1 MENYIF
7 YRYKEWL
14 KARDGSLLKQ
24 VSKLTIGAI
33 ILLSLLFVV
42 LITMFV
48 FILLSKV
55 KSEYINIAYILMGVE
70 GIIIIITS
78 IYSERIQVIHSK
90 KNFINYKAKCKEMED
105 FLTENSLPI
114 EFVPFLIER
123 FNDRISK
130 IEEMIKH
137 KHEVVNKFMEML
149 LIPVSALILGAM
161 LDKEMPVTET
171 LELGL
176 LGFLIVF
183 LIYAVIIFML
193 FLYDTIMRFPENKY
207 KQFISDWQDFLDFKE
222 YERIGKQVVLENATH

>member
-1 MENYIF
+1 M
-7 YRYKEWL
+7 
-14 KARDGSLLKQ
+14 LKQ
-24 VSKLTIGAI
+24 VSKLTIGTI
-33 ILLSLLFVV
+33 ILLSFLFVV

-78 IYSERIQVIHSK
+78 IYSERIQIIHSK

-105 FLTENSLPI
+105 FLKENSLSV

-123 FNDRISK
+123 LNDRISK

-176 LGFLIVF
+176 LGFLMVF
-183 LIYAVIIFML
+183 LMYAVIIFML

-222 YERIGKQVVLENATH
+222 YERIGKQVLLENATH